1 MMKII
6 GSIQSFEIS
15 YYIYILNFK
24 QMKGK
29 SIVVQ
34 ILTTIILVVGSVGSL
49 FNETWMA
56 VLGVVAAAATL
67 IVKTFFPSG
76 TLVVGWD
83 VLLWATNIGY
93 AILQI
98 TNLVADVAWIDP
110 AVINAMAVVI
120 NTVILVIANS
130 KNGVLANK

>member
-1 MMKII
+1 
-6 GSIQSFEIS
+6 
-15 YYIYILNFK
+15 
-24 QMKGK
+24 MKGK

-56 VLGVVAAAATL
+56 MLGVVAAAATL
-67 IVKTFFPSG
+67 IIKTFFPSG

-110 AVINAMAVVI
+110 SVINAMAIVI
-120 NTVILVIANS
+120 NTVILIIANS
-130 KNGVLANK
+130 KNGVLASK